1 VEEERAGARHR
12 EEGHGWVGD
21 TTDIRLRGGSAEV
34 RDAPTTGRRAGRVS
48 CWSPR
53 TDPNGGERDG
63 QDARTGDPS
72 R

>member
-1 VEEERAGARHR
+1 VE
-12 EEGHGWVGD
+12 D
-21 TTDIRLRGGSAEV
+21 
-34 RDAPTTGRRAGRVS
+34 RDAPATGHRAGRVS

-53 TDPNGGERDG
+53 IDPNGGEGDG